1 MAKRVA
7 KFRIGQVVSM
17 RVYRGTSKKRQHGFE
32 FGKIVKISP
41 PKSPPMK
48 KTAPFCYFL
57 DGWLSAQTENDLRA
71 LTKKERNG

>member
-7 KFRIGQVVSM
+7 RFRVGQVVSM

-32 FGKIVKISP
+32 FGKIVKIFP
-41 PKSPPMK
+41 PKVPPMLE
-48 KTAPFCYFL
+48 TAQFCYLLEGF
-57 DGWLSAQTENDLRA
+57 LSAQTENDLRA